1 MSRKKA
7 FLLLN
12 GAKPVYLPNLE
23 GYDLICVTDGASKN
37 LAEFHIDP
45 DIICGDF
52 DSIDKEILDN
62 YKSKIVHTPDQNFT
76 DFEKALQLL
85 LKKGI
90 TAVDVFGASGK
101 EQDHFLGNI
110 STAKAFQKKLKLTFY
125 DDFGRFFFLDPKE
138 KLMEQVPLNTKVSLL
153 PLPSASGIHS
163 SGLKY
168 ELVNMS
174 LEFGKQIGTRNFAV
188 ESEISILY
196 DSGNLLIF
204 IQDSDAY

>member
-12 GAKPVYLPNLE
+12 GTKPGYLPNLE

-37 LAEFHIDP
+37 LAKFHIEP
-45 DIICGDF
+45 DIICGDL

-138 KLMEQVPLNTKVSLL
+138 KLMEQVFV
-153 PLPSASGIHS
+153 G
-163 SGLKY
+163 
-168 ELVNMS
+168 
-174 LEFGKQIGTRNFAV
+174 
-188 ESEISILY
+188 
-196 DSGNLLIF
+196 
-204 IQDSDAY
+204 